1 MAKRPNYLIGLLLL
15 DSVSTF
21 ESSGTREFLAKRSSL
36 QASINPSFRL
46 LHPRKHHESLSYYL
60 KNEKTNSSKLFK
72 HRMKAS
78 IIISV
83 CPFYKNG
90 PWSLARLVS
99 GFSHFFC
106 FNESTDT
113 GLAVVVVVVVS
124 VVAVATAATTD
135 EIGKAN
141 N

>member
-1 MAKRPNYLIGLLLL
+1 
-15 DSVSTF
+15 
-21 ESSGTREFLAKRSSL
+21 
-36 QASINPSFRL
+36 
-46 LHPRKHHESLSYYL
+46 
-60 KNEKTNSSKLFK
+60 
-72 HRMKAS
+72 MKAS

-113 GLAVVVVVVVS
+113 PLVVVDVVVV
-124 VVAVATAATTD
+124 VATAATTD